1 MSRIAREQATAEKA
15 LVASER
21 QRVIYE
27 RKVAQLE
34 VIFAPY
40 PRPLLSSTRVLRAG
54 WICLAFFWAQLLPA

>member
-34 VIFAPY
+34 VILAPHPPLPPELYSVFEGRLDLY
-40 PRPLLSSTRVLRAG
+40 PKP
-54 WICLAFFWAQLLPA
+54 